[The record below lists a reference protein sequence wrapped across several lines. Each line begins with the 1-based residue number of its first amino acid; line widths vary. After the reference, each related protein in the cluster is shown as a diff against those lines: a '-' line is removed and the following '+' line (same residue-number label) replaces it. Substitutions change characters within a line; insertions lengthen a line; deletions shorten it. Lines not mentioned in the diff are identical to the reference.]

1 MIFTITNNSTGR
13 SYTTCG
19 RESDSLE
26 LVWDSQKYWFSVGAS
41 VTITD
46 ELGRS
51 QTFRKE
57 C

>member
-13 SYTTCG
+13 SYTICG